1 MQLAEAEAAA
11 ERQALENEGRTPQ
24 GRQYYKLAKTNME
37 RQNWEAAAR
46 DLQTAMT
53 FEPDNAMLRE
63 RFSEVRKKLGYRG

>member
-1 MQLAEAEAAA
+1 
-11 ERQALENEGRTPQ
+11 
-24 GRQYYKLAKTNME
+24 ME

-63 RFSEVRKKLGYRG
+63 RFTEVRKKLGYRA